1 MSLRLDVIYRDML
14 SKSRLERIALAKR
27 AKNNIEAYAR
37 KNGLSKEKAEE
48 FVMYYFRLFVAADG
62 AVDQKERDLFNTT
75 FGLNLS
81 KIAFDRLIGPYD
93 KSFIDKMAKVTRKM
107 PTDLQNDVAILG
119 LTILCGDNEI
129 TLSESRL
136 LQAVIDFEEVSMTDL
151 LAKK

>member
-1 MSLRLDVIYRDML
+1 MGLRLDAIYNDML
-14 SKSRLERIALAKR
+14 SKSRTERIALARR
-27 AKNNIEAYAR
+27 AKANIENYAK

-62 AVDQKERDLFNTT
+62 VVEAAERDLFNTT

-107 PTDLQNDVAILG
+107 PKELQNDVCILG
-119 LTILCGDNEI
+119 LTILGVDSEM
-129 TLSESRL
+129 TLSESKL
-136 LQAVIDFEEVSMTDL
+136 LQAVIDFDEVSIVKVL
-151 LAKK
+151 KK

>member
-107 PTDLQNDVAILG
+107 PKELQNDVCILG
-119 LTILCGDNEI
+119 LTILGVDSEM
-129 TLSESRL
+129 TLSESKL
-136 LQAVIDFEEVSMTDL
+136 LQAVIDFDEVSIVKVL
-151 LAKK
+151 KK